1 MKINLTNE
9 LSNLLFFTGETATA
23 IRMYSCYAKNS
34 KEFTPQ
40 DSLDLM
46 FLSDV
51 LHYFSELH
59 FQIIKGVETGEYS
72 SLIETCKRIISQF
85 NDLTDEKIQ
94 AKFSRSAI
102 PTFRNPQNYSLVDLK
117 LAIGTLESI
126 IEKCENF
133 KGSI

>member
-1 MKINLTNE
+1 
-9 LSNLLFFTGETATA
+9 
-23 IRMYSCYAKNS
+23 
-34 KEFTPQ
+34 
-40 DSLDLM
+40 M

-94 AKFSRSAI
+94 AKFYRSAI
-102 PTFRNPQNYSLVDLK
+102 PTFRNPQNYRLVDLK

-133 KGSI
+133 N